1 VPSNRTGAVAHGLQ
15 TLFQAGSL
23 VGVSDGQLLERFAL
37 RDGEMSETAFAALV
51 DRHGPMVWRTCRA
64 VLRDE
69 HGAADAF
76 QATFLVLVRK
86 AGSLWVR
93 ESIAP
98 WLHRVAVRAANQARR
113 EVRRRNEAEQ
123 RAAQLN
129 SGWTESEVPDD
140 LADVIHQ
147 EIDRLPERHRR
158 VVVLCELEERSC
170 EEAARCLRCPVGTV
184 KSRLARAR
192 ERLRGALVRRGV
204 MPTAVLAEMSRSARA
219 AIDSPPSAS
228 TASTVR
234 GSVLYAGDPLRA
246 AGVISATALM
256 LAEGVLKAMIRA
268 RLQSVVLVAMA
279 AVGLLVPAWLAF
291 AGQEAGER
299 PKAPV
304 PASPKAA
311 GRSIDLQGNWIIRG
325 SGEAIGL
332 IRIEG
337 PGRQP
342 HATLLS
348 IAWTNAYRLADSKV
362 DHLRI
367 DDRTVRF
374 TLHLQAAL
382 SINSRTMEFIVYFS
396 DDQPRPNALRGSLE
410 YGRWGPYPANLERTD
425 RSEIDRPQGRAP
437 TPENDDLRR
446 YQQTKDPSKRRE
458 ILEEMLAK
466 YKDAPMGQLAA
477 TWMVQDRAQ
486 AGAPED
492 EVRVLMDQAIRIAAR
507 YGREME
513 IGAMNQIIGVTV
525 GTKDLDDLV
534 LDYARRAVAKLLPS
548 DSVHLQTTA
557 LKNLVS
563 AVRKSTRI
571 DDARATAEISALED
585 RIAALS
591 RAAGSDPARGG
602 EVAAVARRDSIPW
615 ARNFAAARKQAKAE
629 GRLILVELLGD
640 DTSWSRRF
648 DADVFP
654 RPEVVEAM
662 RPFVSVKVV
671 AYDGE
676 GKPLAAQYHAH
687 IPDYPT
693 ILFLDP
699 TIDDSED
706 SRIVGKVPVFLPP
719 STFIEQL
726 NAIARMPKDINQ
738 LIEKAHPDDGDRMRL
753 LATAMAMQ
761 GRTKDA
767 AALIERAWGPGS
779 DPNFDRWAA
788 VYNTLGDEVMLRMR
802 SAEAAGWFEKA
813 IRVAKRPVDVYT
825 AHLGAGV
832 VAMFQQKWDAAIREL
847 EKAARVE
854 GVSDFDRAF
863 PKEFL
868 TNMAKPPAGVPG
880 IQEAAAA
887 LKRLES
893 VGSRKSGDK

>member
-1 VPSNRTGAVAHGLQ
+1 VPSNRTGAVPHGLQ

-23 VGVSDGQLLERFAL
+23 VGVSDGQLLEWFAL

-86 AGSLWVR
+86 AGSLWVD

-113 EVRRRNEAEQ
+113 DAKRRNEAEQ

-204 MPTAVLAEMSRSARA
+204 MPAAVLAEMSRDARA
-219 AIDSPPSAS
+219 AIESPPSAL

-234 GSVLYAGDPLRA
+234 GSVWYASDPLRA
-246 AGVISATALM
+246 AGVISTTALM

-268 RLQSVVLVAMA
+268 RLQSMVLVAMV
-279 AVGLLVPAWLAF
+279 AVGLLIPAWLAC
-291 AGQEAGER
+291 AGQEAVER
-299 PKAPV
+299 PRAAAP
-304 PASPKAA
+304 AGPKAA
-311 GRSIDLQGNWIIRG
+311 GRAIDLQGNWIVRD
-325 SGEAIGL
+325 SGAAIGL

-342 HATLLS
+342 HAKLLS
-348 IAWTNAYRLADSKV
+348 IAWSNNYRLAESKV

-367 DDRTVRF
+367 DDRTMRF
-374 TLHLQAAL
+374 TLHIQAAR
-382 SINSRTMEFIVYFS
+382 SIDSRTMEFIVYLS
-396 DDQPRPNALRGSLE
+396 DDQARPNTLRGSME

-425 RSEIDRPQGRAP
+425 RSEIDRREGRAP
-437 TPENDDLRR
+437 APEIDDLRR

-458 ILEEMLAK
+458 ILEEMLKK
-466 YKDAPMGQLAA
+466 YKDIPMSQHAA
-477 TWMVQDRAQ
+477 TRMVMERAD
-486 AGAPED
+486 AGAAEG
-492 EVRVLMDQAIRIAAR
+492 ELRGLMDQAIRIAAR

-513 IGAMNQIIGVTV
+513 IGTINQIIRVNVGKKGVE
-525 GTKDLDDLV
+525 DFV

-548 DSVHLQTTA
+548 DSIKLQTDT

-591 RAAGSDPARGG
+591 RAAGSNPAHGG
-602 EVAAVARRDSIPW
+602 GVATAVSRDDIPW
-615 ARNFAAARKQAKAE
+615 ARNFAAARKQAKNE
-629 GRLILVELLGD
+629 GRLILLVLSSE
-640 DTSWSRRF
+640 DTSWSRRL
-648 DADVFP
+648 DTDVFP
-654 RPEVVEAM
+654 RPEVAEAM
-662 RPFVSVKVV
+662 RPFVPVKVD

-676 GKPLAAQYHAH
+676 GKPLAAQYHFH

-699 TIDDSED
+699 TIDDPKD
-706 SRIVGKVPVFLPP
+706 ARIVGKVPVFLPP
-719 STFIEQL
+719 STFVEQL
-726 NAIARMPKDINQ
+726 NTIARMPKNINQ
-738 LIEKAHPDDGDRMRL
+738 LIEKAHPDDGDKMRL

-767 AALIERAWGPGS
+767 AALIDRAWGPGS

-802 SAEAAGWFEKA
+802 LAEAADWFEKA
-813 IRVAKRPVDVYT
+813 TRVAKRPVDVYT

-832 VAMFQQKWDAAIREL
+832 VAMFQQKWGIAVTEL
-847 EKAARVE
+847 EAAARAE
-854 GVSDFDRAF
+854 GVTDFDRAF
-863 PKEFL
+863 PQEFL

-880 IQEAAAA
+880 ILEAAAA

-893 VGSRKSGDK
+893 AGSSKSSDH